1 MVSLYFAFKDFDL
14 GKVWDAIGRVRIEFF
29 LLLII
34 PYVLTFMTKVW
45 RWRVMFHPDERRVK
59 HSLLFSALM
68 ISYIPL
74 PFRAGEVARGV
85 VTSTRSGIPLPRV
98 FSTIVV
104 EKVLDILT
112 LLFFLGI
119 SLPFVTLPQQLQ
131 GPAILIGGV
140 VLVMTLVLL
149 LLVLKPSLARKVVHM
164 VAARL
169 PARLG
174 PRIEAAGDQVLQGL
188 APLSNP
194 AIALRLGVWSLA
206 TWAINI
212 LTVYLMLLAFNVT
225 VTPMAAVV
233 LVVVTNLSMAI
244 PSAPGYVGPFEFAV
258 VSVLGLLNV
267 PTAQAQTF
275 ALIYHFV
282 GLVPVALM
290 GVIAAIQQGVG
301 MAAFKSAGGQG
312 SGVRDREPSD
322 VEDLP
327 KALPPTSEVRVA
339 IPKTDSR
346 PPPAIA
352 HTPVPEGNPNSQ
364 FQARDKP

>member
-1 MVSLYFAFKDFDL
+1 MNKRLVFLLIGIVISVVSLYFAFKDFDL
-14 GKVWDAIGRVRIEFF
+14 GQVWDAIGRVRLEFF
-29 LLLII
+29 LLLIV
-34 PYVLTFMTKVW
+34 PYVGTFMTKVW
-45 RWRVMFHPDERRVK
+45 RWRVMFHPDEQRVS

-85 VTSTRSGIPLPRV
+85 VASTRSGIPAPRV

-112 LLFFLGI
+112 LLLFLGI
-119 SLPFVTLPQQLQ
+119 SLPFVGLPRELQ
-131 GPAILIGGV
+131 GPAILLGGV
-140 VLVMTLVLL
+140 VLVMTLVILA
-149 LLVLKPSLARKVVHM
+149 LVLKPSLARKVIHA

-174 PRIEAAGDQVLQGL
+174 PRIETAGDQVLQGL

-194 AIALRLGVWSLA
+194 PIALRLGLWSLA
-206 TWAINI
+206 TWGVNI
-212 LTVYLMLLAFNVT
+212 VTVYLMMLAFNLT
-225 VTPMAAVV
+225 VTPMAAAV

-267 PTAQAQTF
+267 PTVQAQTF

-282 GLVPVALM
+282 GLVPVALL
-290 GVIAAIQQGVG
+290 GVIAAIQQGVS
-301 MAAFKSAGGQG
+301 MAAFRGVEADGGQG
-312 SGVRDREPSD
+312 SGVGGREVVDNS
-322 VEDLP
+322 
-327 KALPPTSEVRVA
+327 TSAR
-339 IPKTDSR
+339 IPHS
-346 PPPAIA
+346 
-352 HTPVPEGNPNSQ
+352 
-364 FQARDKP
+364 